1 MAGVSPCNSSPRA
14 RPSDVDRIRYA
25 VEFGE
30 GSLRVAYMLQDMRS
44 KDSPKVLVREGDAL
58 YGFSDDVGA
67 LSGILGVQYDI
78 PTAIHSVR

>member
-1 MAGVSPCNSSPRA
+1 
-14 RPSDVDRIRYA
+14 

-44 KDSPKVLVREGDAL
+44 KDSPKVFVREGDAL
-58 YGFSDDVGA
+58 HGFSDDVGA

-78 PTAIHSVR
+78 PTAIHSIR